1 MKFKK
6 IFLII
11 VLILA
16 SIIILAS
23 TSEVNAAGTTISE
36 TLKIRGLRRITDNY
50 YGNAKVEYTDEIFEG
65 PFVYKFSE
73 NASDDAVAWQI
84 FRKGDDADKKIEDA
98 IYCLQEGVGT
108 GFNSTA
114 KEATYNLA
122 YNIKDASNRAAIK
135 NLLNNISD
143 ANYNKILWIIDN
155 MYLPQCENAEE
166 KAAMRKNLLEKVFAE
181 ELANTALIPPFE
193 IAQVNL
199 SEDDIEVMQ
208 QKAIWSLTETNT
220 ISDSIRVSIEEPG
233 DIIDSTKF
241 NSIDDIY
248 LNKNSERTT
257 RDDHMS
263 ELYTY
268 LLAEAGK
275 NSAYVS
281 KEDTTITINKSNAKL
296 DETSSSYKIGPI
308 SVVKTGT
315 NETKLN
321 MAVTDG
327 TNSLTYYLVDKNNAR
342 ITDVIG
348 KGDFYVEIPKALGVT
363 LDRIKVNIKV
373 DAGFNTKAEVWTN
386 TASLEQPILIV
397 EKERVQAEA
406 NIDIIIEK
414 EFDLALRKYITKI
427 NDIAP
432 EKLRIPTIITTKL
445 NTLDTENKLIT
456 TAIYAHKKDP
466 IMVNTGSIVTYNI
479 TVYNE
484 GELDGRAIEIKDQL
498 PTGLTFKEG
507 LTDGYTYT
515 YDKTTNVVTIKER
528 TQRENLKAYITGKLE
543 STTIQLTCE
552 VTAVKGD
559 VEKILTNIAWI
570 SEDSSNNPKDRDS
583 SPATSPNVTD
593 ENLPSYK
600 GNSKNKSDLTDS
612 TYFYEGQ
619 EDDDDFEKLI
629 LPAKDKAFD
638 LSLRKFITKI
648 NDEAPAISRVPVVDT
663 AKLKDG
669 IATTAKYTHPKD
681 PLLVKTNDIVIYTIR
696 IYNEGEI
703 DGFAQKVK
711 DNIPE
716 GLQFIIGNKVNEEY
730 RWKLST
736 DGKSVVTDYLAK
748 EQDENNLLKAYNPT
762 TDTLDYKDLKI
773 AFKVI
778 EPNTSDRILINI
790 AEIKDDSDK
799 TGKPVEDRDSTPDND
814 KEGEDDIDKEY
825 LKLQYFDLALRKFI
839 TKINEEDITTR
850 IPEVSIADDGKIE
863 YNHPK
868 DPILVA
874 NSDIVTYTIRIFN
887 EGKISGYAN
896 EVKDDIPEGLEF
908 LPNDST
914 NIEYRWLMFD
924 KDGEETTD
932 VKKAVTIRTDYLS
945 KDLDEDNIIKA
956 FNRKT
961 MDLPDYKDVKVIFKV
976 TEKNLPTDRII
987 INTAEISKDSDDDID
1002 STPDN
1007 DKEDED
1013 DIDKE
1018 YLRVTYFDLS
1028 LLKWVSKAIVTV
1040 DGKTTTTET
1049 GYNGLEVPEPIVKVE
1064 VDKKKLKKTVVKFA
1078 YKIKITN
1085 EGEIE
1090 GYATEVADYIPEG
1103 LEFIPEDNPLWK
1115 LKEKGKIV
1123 TDQLKDTLLKP
1134 GESATIDVI
1143 FKWTNGEN
1151 NLGLKRN
1158 VAEIS
1163 ADDNKKD
1170 AEDIDSTP
1178 DNKKEGEDDI
1188 DEALV
1193 ILSIKTG
1200 EAASYVILTTTIL
1213 IMLIGGIYLIKKYVI

>member
-6 IFLII
+6 VFLII
-11 VLILA
+11 ALILA
-16 SIIILAS
+16 SIIIFAS
-23 TSEVNAAGTTISE
+23 TNKVNAAGTTISE
-36 TLKIRGLRRITDNY
+36 TLKIRGLRRITDDY
-50 YGNAKVEYTDEIFEG
+50 YGTAKVEYTDEVFKG
-65 PFVYKFSE
+65 PLVYKFGE
-73 NASDDAVAWQI
+73 ATGDDAVAWQI

-98 IYCLQEGVGT
+98 FYCLQEGVGT
-108 GFNSTA
+108 GFNSTT

-122 YNIKDASNRAAIK
+122 YNMKDATDRAAIK
-135 NLLNNISD
+135 SLLNNISD

-155 MYLPQCENAEE
+155 MYLPQCENEQERAT
-166 KAAMRKNLLEKVFAE
+166 MKNKLLERVFAA

-193 IAQVNL
+193 ISQVNL

-208 QKAIWSLTETNT
+208 QKAIWKYTETN
-220 ISDSIRVSIEEPG
+220 SLSESLRVSTEEPG

-248 LNKNSERTT
+248 LHENSERTT
-257 RDDHMS
+257 RDDHIS
-263 ELYTY
+263 DLYTY
-268 LLAEAGK
+268 LTAEADK

-281 KEDTTITINKSNAKL
+281 KEDTTVTINKSNAKL
-296 DETSSSYKIGPI
+296 DETTSSYKIGPI
-308 SVVKTGT
+308 SIAKTGT
-315 NETKLN
+315 NETKLT
-321 MAVTDG
+321 MKVTDG
-327 TNSLTYYLVDKNNAR
+327 KDDLTYYLVDKNNSR
-342 ITDVIG
+342 VTDVIG
-348 KGDFYVEIPKALGVT
+348 KGDFYIEIPKTLGLS
-363 LDRIKVNIKV
+363 LDKIKINIKV
-373 DAGFNTKAEVWTN
+373 DGGFNTKAEVWTN
-386 TASLEQPILIV
+386 TDSLEQPVLNVKKEIV
-397 EKERVQAEA
+397 EDEA
-406 NIDIIIEK
+406 DIEIVIEK
-414 EFDLALRKYITKI
+414 KFDLALRKYITKI
-427 NDIAP
+427 NDVAP
-432 EKLRIPTIITTKL
+432 EKLRVPTVITTKL
-445 NTLDTENKLIT
+445 NTLDAENKLIT
-456 TAIYAHKKDP
+456 TATYAHKKDP
-466 IMVNTGSIVTYNI
+466 VMVNTGSVVTYDI
-479 TVYNE
+479 TIYNE
-484 GELDGRAIEIKDQL
+484 GELDGRAIEVKDQL
-498 PTGLTFKEG
+498 PTGLKFKQG
-507 LTDGYTYT
+507 LTEGYTYT
-515 YDKTTNVVTIKER
+515 YDETTNIVTIKER
-528 TQRENLKAYITGKLE
+528 NQRENLKAYSTGKLA

-552 VTAVKGD
+552 VTAEKGD
-559 VEKILTNIAWI
+559 VEKVLTNIAWI

-593 ENLPSYK
+593 NNLPSYK
-600 GNSKNKSDLTDS
+600 GNSKNKSDLADA
-612 TYFYEGQ
+612 TYFYKGQ
-619 EDDDDFEKLI
+619 QDDDDFEKLI
-629 LPAKDKAFD
+629 LPPKDKAFD

-648 NDEAPAISRVPVVDT
+648 NDEAPVISRVPVVDT

-669 IATTAKYTHPKD
+669 TATTAKYTHPKD

-696 IYNEGEI
+696 IFNEGEL
-703 DGFAQKVK
+703 DGFAQEVK

-716 GLQFIIGNKVNEEY
+716 GLQFIIGNNINEEY

-736 DGKSVVTDYLAK
+736 DGKSVVTDYLSK
-748 EQDENNLLKAYNPT
+748 EQDEENLLKAYNPE

-773 AFKVI
+773 AFKVT

-799 TGKPVEDRDSTPDND
+799 EGKPVDDRDSTPDND

-839 TKINEEDITTR
+839 TKINEDDITTR
-850 IPEVSIADDGKIE
+850 IPEVSIEDDGKIT

-908 LPNDST
+908 LPNNST

-924 KDGEETTD
+924 KDGNETTN
-932 VKKAVTIRTDYLS
+932 VKEAVTIRTDYLS
-945 KDLDEDNIIKA
+945 EDLNKDNIIKA
-956 FNRKT
+956 FNRTT
-961 MDLPDYKDVKVIFKV
+961 MDLPDYKDVKVVFKV

-1064 VDKKKLKKTVVKFA
+1064 VDKKKLNKTVVKFA

-1085 EGEIE
+1085 EGELA
-1090 GYATEVADYIPEG
+1090 GYATEVADYIPQG
-1103 LEFIPEDNPLWK
+1103 LEFIAADNPLWK
-1115 LKEKGKIV
+1115 LKEDGKIV

-1134 GESATIDVI
+1134 GESATIDVV
-1143 FKWTNGEN
+1143 FKWINGEN

-1163 ADDNKKD
+1163 ADDNEKD

-1200 EAASYVILTTTIL
+1200 ESAPYILLSTIVIA
-1213 IMLIGGIYLIKKYVI
+1213 MLCGGIYLIKRYVL